1 MINQTILMCVI
12 FRAENDGVVGFSLPP
27 ILLSPRE
34 QYSGQSWLC
43 TVSYMTYMKMW
54 LFHVYIILLS
64 FENLFFEIGRSVCYS
79 CISRVFSLFISVLKQ
94 AVKIGQFK

>member
-1 MINQTILMCVI
+1 MCVI
-12 FRAENDGVVGFSLPP
+12 FRAENDGVVGFSLSP

-54 LFHVYIILLS
+54 LFHVYIIVFLFSGYHVSNLIKKLA
-64 FENLFFEIGRSVCYS
+64 ENIFLRGGHVGRKGV
-79 CISRVFSLFISVLKQ
+79 
-94 AVKIGQFK
+94 